1 MTNSGSDSEGFEA
14 LCRELLSRGL
24 TVRFEARGASMSP
37 LIRDREIVYVT
48 PVIVSKLRKG
58 DIVLTKGHSGF
69 RVHRLVVI
77 NLDKNL
83 FITRGDCGQQDD
95 PPVRSDQILGIVLAK
110 EVRLGEKIVVAKLKG
125 IGGKLLQGAARGQRV
140 AGKLLRAT
148 GGLRSSDDAG
158 KKANALLGT
167 LGLIFVLLAA
177 TSSRAQVA
185 VDTSPSTSTTAD
197 LTGPGTQTLTFNHTT
212 SAVANRA
219 LLVGVSMNITNS
231 PTAAVTGVT
240 YNGTALTLKGAHNDT
255 GNTRR
260 VEQWFLLNPASGTNL
275 PIVVSVNI
283 PAAATVGV
291 VAGATV
297 FTDVDQTVPLG
308 TFASADG
315 AAAGCL
321 ASGVPVASQCNSQVN
336 ATSVINGMIFD
347 TLAVGT
353 SAITVDGPQVQQW
366 NATSGTNPNAT
377 LDITATAS
385 SRAGAPAVPVSESF
399 NNSLALTS
407 IVPDAIAFNLTS
419 VAPTTVALTFIKATN
434 NFNGTTT
441 YTGTFG
447 TGGGNA
453 YVGDTVVVTGFSI
466 AGNNGTFTCTASGTG
481 SITVNNANGATQT
494 HAGTATV
501 TTSTVYT
508 GTITGGAANAYAG
521 KTVVV
526 SGFTNATNNGT
537 FTATASTATTL
548 TLNNKAGITET
559 NPGTATVA
567 AAASTNTVYEG
578 TITGG
583 TGNGFAGDSFTI
595 AGFTNA
601 GNNGTF
607 TCTASTATTLTCPNT
622 GGVAETNAGTATTNA
637 TFNWAQGAIPINPS
651 VADIGVTTSVG
662 SAIFVGQNTT
672 YNITVTNNGTSAAN
686 NVVLTDT
693 WPTSMTVVSIAP
705 SAGTTCTAAPPPITC
720 TLPTPFASG
729 ATATV
734 AVVAKAATSGAYA
747 NTATVADSNT
757 PPDPNTGNNTYVAVA
772 TVQSVACAGVSQAAP
787 GTNLTGTLNTYYPG
801 TASVAAGAKLIPVG
815 TPTGA
820 GVAIATGNLLLVI
833 QMQDASINDANSVL
847 YGNGSTGQGFTTLNS
862 AGNYEF
868 VTATGAISGGSVPV
882 SGAGSGGGLVFAYH
896 ASAASATAGQSTYQ
910 VIVVPQY
917 TTASFNATTPPA
929 APAWNGSTGGVLVLD
944 TSSTLTLNGA
954 TLSVDGLG
962 FRGGAGLQLSGNAG
976 GAVTDFLHA
985 APATYTGAL
994 ENGVDAPKGEG
1005 IAGTPLWVES
1015 GGTYLQTTTDYPS
1028 GTAGADG
1035 SSARGAPGNAG
1046 GGGTDGDPPA
1056 NDQNAGGGGGSN
1068 GGAGGFG
1075 GDSWNTNLSVGGEGG
1090 TVFPATI
1097 NRVAMGGGGGA
1108 GTRNNSDGDTL
1119 ASSGSAGGGI
1129 IIIRTYGLNGT
1140 GTLSANGLN
1149 AYNGTSNDAGG
1160 GGGAGGSIVVL
1171 SANGGENGLTIS
1183 ANGGNGGN
1191 AWASQAYTLGNRHG
1205 PGGGGGGG
1213 VLLISAAP
1221 ASVSVAGGAN
1231 GLTLNPG
1238 VPYGSTP
1245 GATGTTVTNASISQT
1260 SGTQSG
1266 AQCTPD
1272 MTLGKSHVG
1281 NFTRGLTASYTIPVS
1296 NLSPYGLTSGPVTV
1310 NDTLPLGL
1318 TPTNASGTGWS
1329 CAIASQTVS
1338 CVDANVLAANSFYPS
1353 ITIIANV
1360 APTAPSTVTNTAL
1373 VSGGGE
1379 INLSN
1384 DSATDIATVVSVADL
1399 SITNAASPDP
1409 VAAGSSITY
1418 TQLVTNSGPSAAD
1431 NAALVEAVPAN
1442 TTFLSIAA
1450 PAGWACVTPAVG
1462 ATGNVACTNST
1473 MAGSTTATFTMLVKV
1488 NSGVANG
1495 TVITDTAAVSSSVS
1509 DPNSTNNTASA
1520 STIVGTTAQAEMV
1533 VTNSASPNP
1542 VIAGSDITYTQ
1553 TATNVGAAS
1562 ATNPS
1567 ITDTTPPNTT
1577 FVSISVPPGTTC
1589 TPLAVGASGS
1599 ITCTAPAAPAGSSGT
1614 VQFVVQVAAGTASGT
1629 VITDTA
1635 TVNATNQAFGANSAI
1650 ATDVVATSGQADLA
1664 LSTAATPLTVYPGND
1679 ITYTQTITN
1688 NGPATATGVTFTE
1701 AIPANTTFASVAAPA
1716 GWSCTTT
1723 TSVTCTTTSMASGTS
1738 ANISVVVSLA
1748 STVSVATIT
1757 ANSSVSSTGTTDPY
1771 SANNST
1777 TVGTNVAAVCD
1788 LAVTNSGTP
1797 NPVAVGGTITYTQV
1811 VTNTGPSNC
1820 GTATLTE
1827 PYPNDTTFGSLA
1839 SAPAGWTCT
1848 TTNPISCTNPS
1859 VAPGSSTTFTLKMNV
1874 SAGSVPI
1881 VDTVTVGSAT
1891 HDTNL
1896 ANNTTTVTA
1905 GVSIAGDA
1913 DLSISNSGS
1922 PNPVTAGNNITY
1934 TQTVINGGPA
1944 AATTVNLTE
1953 TLPTGT
1959 TAVSLTGSSGWTC
1972 NLGTLTCTIGT
1983 LAANATAS
1991 FSFVVTVSATT
2002 TAGSTITQTG
2012 SVSSST
2018 TDANP
2023 GNNSASASV
2032 AVAGSANLSISNTA
2046 SPVPVQAGNNITYT
2060 QVLTNSGPSAATT
2073 ATLTEVTPPGTTFF
2087 SIAPPAGW
2095 SCTTPTVGT
2104 TGTITCTNPSFAV
2117 GTASFS
2123 VVVTV
2128 SATATPGTA
2137 ISDTATVTSATTDP
2151 NLANNSATAGD
2162 VVALSTQADLIT
2174 TNTAVP
2180 TTVASE
2186 GNVTYTQTV
2195 TNNGPAAATTVTFT
2209 QTTPPNTNF
2218 QSMTPPAGWT
2228 CSPLTVGTAGTIT
2241 CTDGSSFALN
2251 ASATFTLVLQVNA
2264 GTASGTNIAET
2275 VTASAAN
2282 IVPNL
2287 TSSSATATVVVANA
2301 NSADMAIVKTATPSP
2316 TVADGDL
2323 LTYTLTVTNNGPAT
2337 ATNVTVIDPLPS
2349 NVSDP
2354 VLLYS
2359 QGTCSAAE
2367 NAVDCQLGSMTSG
2380 ATATITIVVLAG
2392 APGIAVN
2399 TATVSADQSDPNG
2412 ANNSSTWPETIT
2424 AATQIQLQSFSAQV
2438 SRDNN
2443 GANRVLLLWKTG
2455 GESHNLGFN
2464 IYREQAG
2471 ERIQLNSS
2479 LIAGSALLMSG
2490 ALPKHLGKTYS
2501 WIDWSAGA
2509 GGDYWLEDVDVNGTR
2524 TLHGPVTAEAAASPQ
2539 QSQPTAEATVMLSQL
2554 NQVQPTPGTS
2564 EPSHPTENV
2573 LRNLRPTT
2581 TQQQQQFALAA
2592 HPAVKIAVKHEGWY
2606 QVTQPELVKAGLDP
2620 NVDPALLHLYAEAIE
2635 QPIKIMG
2642 ALVGPG
2648 GFGPQAAIAFY
2659 GTGIDTSYTGTRIYW
2674 LATGNTPGQRIQ
2686 QLPQSTGS
2694 NQPEASFP
2702 FTVEFF
2708 PHTTYFAALITSNG
2722 CNFFGPL
2729 VSSTPVQQTM
2739 QVPHLDSNSAEPA
2752 AIKVTLQ
2759 GIILAVPHDVT
2770 VALNGTTLGDL
2781 TFTGQVQGTFRGTVP
2796 AGLLQEGPNTVT
2808 LTSQGGEYDISLIES
2823 IQIKYQHSY
2832 VADANRLVF
2841 TGPAGDELKVTGF
2854 TSTPTVV
2861 LDITDPDQPM
2871 ELTPQVMSI
2880 TGSKTAGYALEVQ
2893 VPWPTN
2899 NSSNT
2904 GQRMLLALTN
2914 DRIETPP
2921 GIQQNHPSHWH
2932 DPLPGSRIVM
2942 ITAPSFGSA
2951 LQPLVAAHEAAG
2963 QSTALVSVDD
2973 LYDEFNFG
2981 EHSPGAIKSFLRTAV
2996 KAWHT
3001 APQYLLLNGRASLDP
3016 RNYLGFGHLDFV
3028 PTKIIPTT
3036 SLMTASDDWF
3046 SDFNDSGMPT
3056 MATGRLPVSTVDEAD
3071 LVANK
3076 VATYEGQST
3085 NGPWTSQALMVA
3097 DVNEDENFTKD
3108 SQLVQAQLPTA
3119 LQVTDVFAAT
3129 TGIPAARQDIL
3140 AAINS
3145 GQLLV
3150 NYAGHGSEEQWSGSD
3165 LFDNSTATFLTNGS
3179 SLPVFLIMDCLN
3191 GFFQD
3196 VYEQSL
3202 AVTLMLAPNG
3212 GAVAVL
3218 ASSSLNQAPPQTNL
3232 DKLVVQNAFNSPQ
3245 LALGDAILKA
3255 KSGITDIG
3263 VRKTFNLLGDPSM
3276 QIKMPGTSP
3285 AH

>member
-1 MTNSGSDSEGFEA
+1 MTSSGSDSEGFEA
-14 LCRELLSRGL
+14 LCRELLNQGL

-37 LIRDREIVYVT
+37 IIRDLEIVYVT

-69 RVHRLVVI
+69 RVHRLVVLD
-77 NLDKNL
+77 LDKNI

-140 AGKLLRAT
+140 ASKLLRGT
-148 GGLRSSDDAG
+148 RGRRPSGDAG
-158 KKANALLGT
+158 NKKANALLGT

-177 TSSRAQVA
+177 ASSRAQVA
-185 VDTSPSTSTTAD
+185 VDTSPSTNTTAE
-197 LTGPGTQTLTFNHTT
+197 LTGAGTKTLTFNHTT
-212 SAVANRA
+212 SATANRA

-260 VEQWFLLNPASGTNL
+260 VEQWLLLNPASGINL
-275 PIVVSVNI
+275 AVVVSINI
-283 PAAATVGV
+283 PASATIGV
-291 VAGATV
+291 AAGATV
-297 FTDVDQTVPLG
+297 FTDVDQTAPLG
-308 TFASADG
+308 TFLSADG
-315 AAAGCL
+315 AAAN
-321 ASGVPVASQCNSQVN
+321 NSQLDVP
-336 ATSVINGMIFD
+336 SVVNGMVFD
-347 TLAVGT
+347 TLAVG
-353 SAITVDGPQVQQW
+353 IGTVGVNGPQVQQW
-366 NATSGTNPNAT
+366 NVESGTTPAE
-377 LDITATAS
+377 DVVGTAS
-385 SRAGAPAVPVSESF
+385 SRTGAPSVPISENL
-399 NNSLALTS
+399 NNTLNLTEV
-407 IVPDAIAFNLTS
+407 VPGGSVFTLTS
-419 VAPTTVALTFIKATN
+419 VATGTIVLNITSAAN
-434 NFNGTTT
+434 NNGTTT
-441 YTGTFG
+441 VYTGTI
-447 TGGGNA
+447 TGGVNNA
-453 YVGDTVVVTGFSI
+453 YVGDTVIVAGF
-466 AGNNGTFTCTASGTG
+466 GNFRNNGTFTCTAS
-481 SITVNNANGATQT
+481 
-494 HAGTATV
+494 TATTITLNNTRGV
-501 TTSTVYT
+501 AQTNAATATANTTVYT
-508 GTITGGAANAYAG
+508 GTITGGTANAYLGDVVAIAG
-521 KTVVV
+521 FKT
-526 SGFTNATNNGT
+526 TANNGS
-537 FTATASTATTL
+537 FVALQSTATTI
-548 TLNNKAGITET
+548 TVNNFAGVAET
-559 NPGTATVA
+559 DPATATVGKGTA
-567 AAASTNTVYEG
+567 GQAVYVG

-583 TGNGFAGDSFTI
+583 ANNGYGGDSFTI

-607 TCTASTATTLTCPNT
+607 TCNATTSTTLTCSN
-622 GGVAETNAGTATTNA
+622 GAAVQETNNAGTASTNV
-637 TFNWAQGAIPINPS
+637 TLNWSLGAISLNPS
-651 VADIGVTTSVG
+651 GADIGVTTTVG
-662 SAIFVGQNTT
+662 SAKFLGQATT
-672 YNITVTNNGTSAAN
+672 FTTTVFNNGTSPA
-686 NVVLTDT
+686 VGVSLTDT
-693 WPTSMTVVSIAP
+693 WPTSMTAVTITP
-705 SAGTTCTAAPPPITC
+705 SAGTTCSAAPPPITC
-720 TLPTPFASG
+720 TPPNPFASG

-734 AVVAKAATSGAYA
+734 TVTTTAPTAGAYTD
-747 NTATVADSNT
+747 TATVTDTS

-801 TASVAAGAKLIPVG
+801 TASVAAGAQSIPVG

-820 GVAIATGNLLLVI
+820 GAAIATGNLLLVI
-833 QMQDASINDANSVL
+833 QMQDASINDTNSVL

-868 VTATGAISGGSVPV
+868 VTATGAISGGSVPI

-917 TTASFNATTPPA
+917 TTASFNATTPPTA
-929 APAWNGSTGGVLVLD
+929 LAWNGSTGGVLVLD
-944 TSSTLTLNGA
+944 TASTLTLNGA

-962 FRGGAGLQLSGNAG
+962 FRGGAGLQLSGGAG

-985 APATYTGAL
+985 APATYTGVL

-1015 GGTYLQTTTDYPS
+1015 GGTYLKTTTDYPS
-1028 GTAGADG
+1028 GTAGTDG

-1140 GTLSANGLN
+1140 ATLSANGLN

-1171 SANGGENGLTIS
+1171 SANGGESGLTVS

-1191 AWASQAYTLGNRHG
+1191 AWASQAYSLGNRHG

-1221 ASVSVAGGAN
+1221 ASVSVGGGTN

-1245 GATGTTVTNASISQT
+1245 GAAGTTVTNASISQT

-1296 NLSPYGLTSGPVTV
+1296 NLSPYGTTSGPVTV

-1318 TPTNASGTGWS
+1318 TPTSASGTGWS
-1329 CAIASQTVS
+1329 CGIASQTVS
-1338 CVDANVLAANSFYPS
+1338 CVDSNVLAANSFYPS
-1353 ITIIANV
+1353 ITINANV

-1384 DSATDIATVVSVADL
+1384 DSATDVATVVSVADL
-1399 SITNAASPDP
+1399 SVTNAASPDP
-1409 VAAGSSITY
+1409 VAAGGTITY
-1418 TQLVTNSGPSAAD
+1418 TQIVTNNGPSAAD
-1431 NAALVEAVPAN
+1431 NAALVEAGPAN
-1442 TTFLSIAA
+1442 TTFLLIAA
-1450 PAGWACVTPAVG
+1450 PAGWTCITPAVG
-1462 ATGNVACTNST
+1462 ATGNVVCTNPS
-1473 MAGSTTATFTMLVKV
+1473 MVGSTAATFTMLVKV

-1495 TVITDTAAVSSSVS
+1495 TVITNTAAVSSSVS

-1520 STIVGTTAQAEMV
+1520 STIVGTTAQAEMT

-1542 VIAGSDITYTQ
+1542 VLAGSDITYTQ
-1553 TATNVGAAS
+1553 TATNVGAAT

-1635 TVNATNQAFGANSAI
+1635 TVNSTNQAFGANSAI

-1664 LSTAATPLTVYPGND
+1664 LSTVATPLTVYPGND
-1679 ITYTQTITN
+1679 ITYTQTVTN
-1688 NGPATATGVTFTE
+1688 NGPAAATGVTFTE

-1723 TSVTCTTTSMASGTS
+1723 TSVTCTTTSLASGTS

-1748 STVSVATIT
+1748 STVSAATIT
-1757 ANSSVSSTGTTDPY
+1757 ANSSVSSSGTTDPY
-1771 SANNST
+1771 SANNNT
-1777 TVGTNVAAVCD
+1777 TVVTNVAAVCD

-1820 GTATLTE
+1820 TTATLTE
-1827 PYPNDTTFGSLA
+1827 PYPNNTTFASLP
-1839 SAPAGWTCT
+1839 SPTGWTCT
-1848 TTNPISCTNPS
+1848 TTSPISCTNPS

-1874 SAGSVPI
+1874 SAGSAPI
-1881 VDTVTVGSAT
+1881 VDTVTVASAT

-1896 ANNTTTVTA
+1896 ANNTATVTT

-1959 TAVSLTGSSGWTC
+1959 TAVSLTGSAGWTC
-1972 NLGTLTCTIGT
+1972 NLGTLTCTIGS

-1991 FSFVVTVSATT
+1991 FTFVIGVSATA

-2032 AVAGSANLSISNTA
+2032 AVAGFANLSISNTA

-2060 QVLTNSGPSAATT
+2060 QVLTNSGPSAAAT
-2073 ATLTEVTPPGTTFF
+2073 ATISEVTPPGTTFS
-2087 SIAPPAGW
+2087 SITFPAGW
-2095 SCTTPTVGT
+2095 SCTYPTVGN
-2104 TGTITCTNPSFAV
+2104 TGTITCTNPSFVV

-2137 ISDTATVTSATTDP
+2137 INDTATVTSATTDP

-2162 VVALSTQADLIT
+2162 VVALTTQADLVT

-2180 TTVASE
+2180 TTVAPG

-2195 TNNGPAAATTVTFT
+2195 TNNGPAAATTATFT

-2218 QSMTPPAGWT
+2218 QLMTPPTGWT
-2228 CSPLTVGTAGTIT
+2228 CTPLMAGATGTMT
-2241 CTDGSSFALN
+2241 CTDGSNLALH
-2251 ASATFTLVLQVNA
+2251 ASATFTFVLQVNA

-2275 VTASAAN
+2275 VTASATN

-2287 TSSSATATVVVANA
+2287 TSNSATVTVVVANA
-2301 NSADMAIVKTATPSP
+2301 NSADMAIVKTGSPSP

-2337 ATNVTVIDPLPS
+2337 ATNVTVMDPLPS
-2349 NVSDP
+2349 NVSNP
-2354 VLLYS
+2354 VLSYT
-2359 QGTCSAAE
+2359 QGNCSAAE
-2367 NAVDCQLGSMTSG
+2367 NTVTCLLGSMTSG
-2380 ATATITIVVLAG
+2380 ATATVTIVVLAG
-2392 APGIAVN
+2392 APGMAVN
-2399 TATVSADQSDPNG
+2399 TATVSADQADPNS
-2412 ANNSSTWPETIT
+2412 ANNTSTWPETIT
-2424 AATQIQLQSFSAQV
+2424 AATQIQLQFFSAQL
-2438 SRDNN
+2438 SKEKN
-2443 GANRVLLLWKTG
+2443 GANRVMLLWKTG
-2455 GESHNLGFN
+2455 GEAHNLGFN
-2464 IYREQAG
+2464 IYRDQAG

-2479 LIAGSALLMSG
+2479 LVAGSALLMSG
-2490 ALPKHLGKTYS
+2490 ALPKHSGKTYS

-2509 GGDYWLEDVDVNGTR
+2509 GGAYWLEDVDVNGTR
-2524 TLHGPVTAEAAASPQ
+2524 TLHGPVTAEATAS
-2539 QSQPTAEATVMLSQL
+2539 SRSSSEPTADTTLMLTQL
-2554 NQVQPTPGTS
+2554 SQVQPAAGFS
-2564 EPSHPTENV
+2564 EPSHPAENV
-2573 LRNLRPTT
+2573 LRNLRPTIS
-2581 TQQQQQFALAA
+2581 QQQKQFELAA

-2606 QVTQPELVKAGLDP
+2606 QVTQPELIKAGLDP
-2620 NVDPALLHLYAEAIE
+2620 NADPALLHLYAEAIE
-2635 QPIKIMG
+2635 QPIQIMG
-2642 ALVGPG
+2642 ASAGPG
-2648 GFGPQAAIAFY
+2648 GFGPQAAIGFY
-2659 GTGIDTSYTGTRIYW
+2659 GTGIDTPYTGTRIYW
-2674 LATGNTPGQRIQ
+2674 LATGDTPGQRIQ
-2686 QLPQSTGS
+2686 QLPPSTGS
-2694 NQPEASFP
+2694 NQPDASFP
-2702 FTVEFF
+2702 FTVEVT
-2708 PHTTYFAALITSNG
+2708 PHTTYFAALTSSNG
-2722 CNFFGPL
+2722 HNFFGPL
-2729 VSSTPVQQTM
+2729 VSTTPVQQTM
-2739 QVPHLDSNSAEPA
+2739 QVPHLDSSSIEPA
-2752 AIKVTLQ
+2752 MIEVTLQ

-2781 TFTGQVQGTFRGTVP
+2781 TFTGQVQGTFRTTLP
-2796 AGLLQEGPNTVT
+2796 PGLLQEGPNTVT
-2808 LTSQGGEYDISLIES
+2808 LTSQSGEYDTSLIES
-2823 IQIKYQHSY
+2823 IRIKYQHSY
-2832 VADANRLVF
+2832 VADTNRLVF
-2841 TGPAGDELKVTGF
+2841 TGRAGDELRVTGF
-2854 TSTPTVV
+2854 TSAPTVV
-2861 LDITDPDQPM
+2861 LDITDPNQPV
-2871 ELTPQVMSI
+2871 ELTPQVIST

-2899 NSSNT
+2899 NSSGS
-2904 GQRMLLALTN
+2904 GQRTLLALTN
-2914 DRIETPP
+2914 DRVETPP
-2921 GIQQNHPSHWH
+2921 GIRQNHPSHWH
-2932 DPLPGSRIVM
+2932 DPLPGSQIVM
-2942 ITAPSFGSA
+2942 VSATSFTNA

-2963 QSTALVSVDD
+2963 QSTAVVSVDD

-2981 EHSPGAIKSFLRTAV
+2981 EHSPGAIKNFLRTAV

-3016 RNYLGFGHLDFV
+3016 RNYLGFGHLDIV
-3028 PTKIIPTT
+3028 PTKIVPTS

-3056 MATGRLPVSTVDEAD
+3056 IATGRLPVSTPDEAT

-3097 DVNEDENFTKD
+3097 DENDTENFTKD
-3108 SQLVQAQLPTA
+3108 SQLVQAQLPST
-3119 LQVTDVFAAT
+3119 LQVTDVFVTT
-3129 TGIPAARQDIL
+3129 TGITTARQDIL

-3165 LFDNSTATFLTNGS
+3165 LFDNSTATSLTNGS
-3179 SLPVFLIMDCLN
+3179 SLSVFLIMDCLN

-3196 VYEQSL
+3196 VYEEPL

-3232 DKLVVQNAFNSPQ
+3232 DKLVVQNAFSSPQ
-3245 LALGDAILKA
+3245 PAMGDAILKA

-3263 VRKTFNLLGDPSM
+3263 VRKTFILFGDPSM
-3276 QIKMPGTSP
+3276 QIKMPGRSP